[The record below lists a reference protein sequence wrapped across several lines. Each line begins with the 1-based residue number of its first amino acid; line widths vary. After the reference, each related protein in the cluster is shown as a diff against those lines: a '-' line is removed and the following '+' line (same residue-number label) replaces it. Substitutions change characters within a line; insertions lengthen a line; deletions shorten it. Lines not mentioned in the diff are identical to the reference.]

1 MKSEEISYLFL
12 DGTILMQ
19 SINLTDHFL
28 IAMPGLEDS
37 FFTRTLTYICE
48 HNERGALG
56 LVVNRSTDLS
66 VEKLLLQ
73 LGMSPKNA
81 TISNSPVLLGGP
93 VQVDTG
99 FVLHEPVGSWKFT
112 LSANESIGL
121 TSSIDILQAVAD
133 CRGPERM
140 LVALGYSGWSAGQLE
155 QELAQNAWLTVPAQ
169 SQILFELSFEER
181 LPAVMSLLGI
191 NFYNL
196 SSDVG
201 HA

>member
-1 MKSEEISYLFL
+1 
-12 DGTILMQ
+12 MQ

>member
-1 MKSEEISYLFL
+1 
-12 DGTILMQ
+12 MQ
-19 SINLTDHFL
+19 NINLTDHFL

-37 FFTRTLTYICE
+37 FFARALTYICE

-56 LVVNRSTDLS
+56 LVVNRPTDLS

-73 LGMSPKNA
+73 LGMSPKDSA
-81 TISNSPVLLGGP
+81 SASLPVLLGGP
-93 VQVDTG
+93 VQVDSG

-112 LSANESIGL
+112 LSSNTTIGL

-133 CRGPERM
+133 CQGPERM
-140 LVALGYSGWSAGQLE
+140 LMTLGYSGWAAGQLE

-169 SQILFELSFEER
+169 SQILFDLSFEER
-181 LPAVMSLLGI
+181 LPAAMQLLGI
-191 NFYNL
+191 DFCNL
-196 SSDVG
+196 SNQVG

>member
-1 MKSEEISYLFL
+1 MKLEEFLFKFR
-12 DGTILMQ
+12 DGAIVMQ
-19 SINLTDHFL
+19 SVNLTDHFL

-48 HNERGALG
+48 HNEQGALG

-66 VEKLLLQ
+66 VEKLLFQ
-73 LGMSPKNA
+73 LGMFPNNPA
-81 TISNSPVLLGGP
+81 TSNLPVLLGGP

-112 LSANESIGL
+112 LSSNESVGL

-133 CRGPERM
+133 CQGPERM

-181 LPAVMSLLGI
+181 LPAAMNLLGI
-191 NFYNL
+191 NFCNL
-196 SSDVG
+196 SSDIG